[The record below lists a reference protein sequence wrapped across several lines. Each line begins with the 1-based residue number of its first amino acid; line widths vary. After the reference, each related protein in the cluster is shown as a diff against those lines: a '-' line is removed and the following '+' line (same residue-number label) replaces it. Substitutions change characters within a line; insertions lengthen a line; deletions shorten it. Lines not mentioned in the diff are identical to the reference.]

1 MINNKQSFSDLR
13 DNLSQSNIW
22 PNRFAERQK
31 KAKGKKKK
39 KTFEEIL
46 TENFPNLWKTLVY
59 RLKKLTK
66 PQISK
71 TQRLYFQIH
80 HSQIFEQGKRKSQKQ
95 AKENVMG

>member
-1 MINNKQSFSDLR
+1 MAKQICR
-13 DNLSQSNIW
+13 KVEEIK
-22 PNRFAERQK
+22 RE
-31 KAKGKKKK
+31 KKKK

-80 HSQIFEQGKRKSQKQ
+80 RSQIFEQGKRKSQKQ

>member
-1 MINNKQSFSDLR
+1 MAKQICRKVEESKR
-13 DNLSQSNIW
+13 
-22 PNRFAERQK
+22 E
-31 KAKGKKKK
+31 KKK

>member
-1 MINNKQSFSDLR
+1 M
-13 DNLSQSNIW
+13 
-22 PNRFAERQK
+22 QK
-31 KAKGKKKK
+31 GRRNQKGKKKK

-80 HSQIFEQGKRKSQKQ
+80 RSQIFEQGKRKSQKQ